1 MNVTSKLLTE
11 KEVIRK
17 IRLKLR
23 EYFPNLQKLID
34 QDVITK
40 NDWLFFGMIQLN
52 LVKCLLDNLRKLSEN
67 LRSKLNRLLNFMI

>member
-40 NDWLFFGMIQLN
+40 NDWLF
-52 LVKCLLDNLRKLSEN
+52 LV
-67 LRSKLNRLLNFMI
+67 

>member
-52 LVKCLLDNLRKLSEN
+52 LVKCLLAS
-67 LRSKLNRLLNFMI
+67 I